1 MKAPP
6 VPAPA
11 ISSIGSAATFAGP
24 ISRGGLVTIKG
35 SNLAGTNVAVLFDG
49 KPARILYTSA
59 DQINVQA
66 PADLTGTMTRVTVTA
81 NGATSAVFNADV
93 ATVGPGIFSGGVLN
107 QDNRPNTPETPA
119 LSSSVIQIF
128 ATGMLPAEGDAR
140 IEVQLQDMLFSG
152 ASLAYAGQAPGLSGV
167 QQVNFWIP
175 PGLLTSTLDLRLC
188 STVANSARVCSPPY
202 RLAIRGQ

>member
-1 MKAPP
+1 M
-6 VPAPA
+6 
-11 ISSIGSAATFAGP
+11 
-24 ISRGGLVTIKG
+24 TIKG

-49 KPARILYTSA
+49 KPARIVYTSA

-66 PADLTGTMTRVTVTA
+66 PADLTAAISRVTVTA
-81 NGATSAVFNADV
+81 NGVTSAVFNADV
-93 ATVGPGIFSGGVLN
+93 ATVAPGIFSGGVLN

-119 LSSSVIQIF
+119 LSPSVIQIF
-128 ATGMLPAEGDAR
+128 ATGLLPAEGDAR

-175 PGLLTSTLDLRLC
+175 AELSTNTSDIRLC
-188 STVANSARVCSPPY
+188 STVGNSARACSPPY
-202 RLAIRGQ
+202 RLAIRGR